1 MALMLNYLNS
11 RRAEDA
17 AANAIVEGPGKEALD
32 PLRLGTAC
40 TARSS
45 PIAVPTDRLPLT

>member
-32 PLRLGTAC
+32 PATPWHCVHHTIFAYRC
-40 TARSS
+40 
-45 PIAVPTDRLPLT
+45 PD